1 MGKQYSIDFKNQ
13 VLSDYKTG
21 KYGGR
26 YQLAQK
32 YNLSPGTVW
41 HWIEKDR
48 KQGNQ
53 INDINYDYLI
63 IKEIFDDSKDTY
75 GYRRICEGLKIKYGV
90 IFNHK
95 LDNRY
100 YIPYLYKNKNKEEVD
115 FSTSSNEL
123 FFCCELFGVHF
134 KISYFLMTKRVE

>member
-41 HWIEKDR
+41 HWNEKTEN
-48 KQGNQ
+48 KVYIFQKSVT
-53 INDINYDYLI
+53 YD
-63 IKEIFDDSKDTY
+63 
-75 GYRRICEGLKIKYGV
+75 
-90 IFNHK
+90 
-95 LDNRY
+95 
-100 YIPYLYKNKNKEEVD
+100 
-115 FSTSSNEL
+115 
-123 FFCCELFGVHF
+123 
-134 KISYFLMTKRVE
+134 